1 MCQGR
6 TGNIPGSLDGNE
18 IVVSDPSVPM
28 VHELGMSGIVILELA
43 ERVLVDDGGVA
54 CVLEKGWRDPRFYPG
69 PSGIAR

>member
-1 MCQGR
+1 
-6 TGNIPGSLDGNE
+6 
-18 IVVSDPSVPM
+18 M